1 MNETLFGL
9 VSHYSPS
16 GCEKPAVDWL
26 VGRMQALGY
35 TRCFADGAGNAVGVM
50 GYGPRQVVLLGHID
64 TVPGE
69 LPLREHDGV
78 LYGRGVVDAKGPL
91 AAFVDAVAE
100 LGARDGWQFVV
111 IGAVDEER
119 DSCGARFVA
128 AQYRPD
134 FAIIGEPNHWQRL
147 ALGYKGVAWAELA
160 FLRAQSHSASRNQ
173 TACESAFEVWS
184 LLRDYACQYNADKPR
199 TFEQLLLTLRAIRS
213 DENHLRQ
220 RAILQID
227 TRLPPAISPEQWYL
241 QLHNLAKDAEITQ
254 QSYAVPA
261 WTCEKNTPLVRS
273 FLSAIR
279 AHGGS
284 PSFVYKTGTA
294 DLNTVAPIWR
304 CPALVYGPGD
314 SALDHT
320 QDERLSLEEYQ
331 LAVNTLKD
339 ALSILMNK
347 QPVA

>member
-1 MNETLFGL
+1 MSDTLFGL
-9 VSHYSPS
+9 ISHYSPS
-16 GCEKPAVDWL
+16 GNESTAVAWL
-26 VGRMQALGY
+26 TGRMHDLGY
-35 TRCFADGAGNAVGVM
+35 TQSFVDGAGNAVGVM
-50 GYGPRQVVLLGHID
+50 GRGPRQVVLLGHID

-69 LPLREHDGV
+69 LPVRQQDGI
-78 LYGRGVVDAKGPL
+78 LYGRGAVDAKGPL
-91 AAFVDAVAE
+91 AAFVDAVAA
-100 LGARDGWQFVV
+100 LGEMEGWQFVV

-134 FAIIGEPNHWQRL
+134 FAIIGEPNHWQRI

-160 FLRAQSHSASRNQ
+160 ITRAQAHSAGRSQ

-184 LLRDYACQYNADKPR
+184 SLMDYACRYNADKTR
-199 TFEQLLLTLRAIRS
+199 AFDQLLLTLRAIHS

-220 RAILQID
+220 RAMLQVD
-227 TRLPPAISPEQWYL
+227 TRLPPGITPEQWYA
-241 QLHNLAKDAEITQ
+241 QLHLLSGDAEITR

-261 WTCEKNTPLVRS
+261 WTCEKNTPVVRA
-273 FLSAIR
+273 FLAAIR
-279 AHGGS
+279 AQGGN
-284 PSFVYKTGTA
+284 PAFVYKTGTA

-320 QDERLSLEEYQ
+320 MDECLSLEEHQ
-331 LAVNTLKD
+331 LSVNVLVM
-339 ALSILMNK
+339 ALQYLADKTVN
-347 QPVA
+347 